1 MKRLLNL
8 GFVEQGEWL
17 LNNDSLDYNIMQTLE
32 NCSLLYC
39 FVVNNIPKYIGVTR
53 KGLNNRMYQYKNPS
67 ISQSTNI
74 RINNFILNELNEHRV
89 KIYTLIDQGQLKY
102 SGFSVNIAHGLE
114 YNLISQYNP
123 EWNSMGRQT
132 PVNNN
137 IIIQPEE
144 EINFGIRLV
153 ATYQLQGFINIPAAF
168 EENFGRENDSINVSF
183 NNQIFE
189 GKIYRRS
196 NNGYP
201 RIYVGPVLSNWLS
214 QFQTNSIINVIKT
227 NDTITLEIINQI

>member
-1 MKRLLNL
+1 MERLLNL
-8 GFVEQGEWL
+8 GFVNQGEWL
-17 LNNDSLDYNIMQTLE
+17 LNNGSLDYNIMQSME

-39 FVVNNIPKYIGVTR
+39 FAVNDVPKYIGVTR

-67 ISQSTNI
+67 VSQTTNT
-74 RINNFILNELNEHRV
+74 RINNYIRTILNESRV
-89 KIYTLIDQGQLKY
+89 QIFTLVDEGQLNY

-114 YNLISQYNP
+114 YNLITQYNP
-123 EWNSMGRQT
+123 EWNSMGRHT
-132 PVNNN
+132 PVNN

-168 EENFGRENDSINVSF
+168 EENFGGENDSINVRF

-201 RIYVGPVLSNWLS
+201 RIYVGSVLSNWLS
-214 QFQTNSIINVIKT
+214 LFELDSIIE
-227 NDTITLEIINQI
+227 ITLYNDILNLEIRN

>member
-1 MKRLLNL
+1 MERLLNL

-17 LNNDSLDYNIMQTLE
+17 LNNNTLDYNIEQTFE

-39 FVVNNIPKYIGVTR
+39 FVVNDIPKYIGVTR
-53 KGLNNRMYQYKNPS
+53 KGLNTRMYQYKNPS
-67 ISQSTNI
+67 VSQTTNT
-74 RINNFILNELNEHRV
+74 RINNYIRTILNESRV
-89 KIYTLIDQGQLKY
+89 QIFTLVDEGQLNY

-114 YNLISQYNP
+114 YNLITQYNP
-123 EWNSMGRQT
+123 EWNSMGRHT
-132 PVNNN
+132 LVNN

-168 EENFGRENDSINVSF
+168 EENFGGENDSINVRF

-201 RIYVGPVLSNWLS
+201 RIYVGSVLSNWLS
-214 QFQTNSIINVIKT
+214 LFELDSIIE
-227 NDTITLEIINQI
+227 ITLYNDILNLEIRN